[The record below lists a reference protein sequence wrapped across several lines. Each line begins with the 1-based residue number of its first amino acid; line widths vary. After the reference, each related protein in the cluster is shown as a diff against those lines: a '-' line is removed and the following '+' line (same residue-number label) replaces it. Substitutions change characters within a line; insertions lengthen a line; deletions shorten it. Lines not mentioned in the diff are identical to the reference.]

1 MRLRRRQTGTMMTTY
16 DDNDNDN
23 ENVEIDNATAK
34 KCIR

>member
-16 DDNDNDN
+16 DDNDN
-23 ENVEIDNATAK
+23 ENDEIDNATAK